1 MKPPVFAYAAPTTIA
16 ETLDI
21 LSEYGSDARII
32 AGGQTLGPMLNMRI
46 VTPSVLVDI
55 NRVADFPKFAIEK
68 GRIRSGALVRQREAI
83 EHPDIA
89 RSLPILP
96 ATLRH
101 VGHYQTRTR
110 GTLCG
115 SIAHADPTAELPLL
129 LLTLGGSVVLASR
142 RRRRTLAAADY
153 FLGSLT
159 TAREPEEMILA
170 LDWPIPAD
178 TTRHYFE
185 EVTVRRGHIA
195 IVACTASAQLTA
207 AGAVA
212 SLALGVTGT
221 ADRPM
226 LIDTKKFL
234 GASPDHR
241 WRAAVAEHVRNSIDC
256 IDDVHASATYR
267 RHVAGWLVERAL
279 AATTDAKSGSA
290 E

>member
-1 MKPPVFAYAAPTTIA
+1 MKPAAFAYVAPTTTA
-16 ETLDI
+16 ETLKV
-21 LSEYGSDARII
+21 LAEHGPDARII

-55 NRVADFPKFAIEK
+55 NRVTDFPGLTIEQ
-68 GRIRSGALVRQREAI
+68 GRIRSGALVRQREAL
-83 EHPDIA
+83 ENSDIA
-89 RSLPILP
+89 RVLPILRT
-96 ATLRH
+96 TLRH

-129 LLTLGGSVVLASR
+129 LLTLGGSVLLASR

-178 TTRHYFE
+178 TTRYFFE
-185 EVTVRRGHIA
+185 EITVRHGHIA
-195 IVACTASAQLTA
+195 VVACAASARLTST
-207 AGAVA
+207 GGVA
-212 SLALGVTGT
+212 SLSLGVTGT
-221 ADRPM
+221 ADRPT
-226 LIDTKKFL
+226 LIDTQNFL
-234 GASPDHR
+234 GAKPDAN
-241 WRAAVAEHVRNSIDC
+241 WCAALVEHVRNSIDY
-256 IDDVHASATYR
+256 IDDIHGSATYR

-279 AATTDAKSGSA
+279 MQVTSRKSGTA